1 MQPTALRAEPA
12 SPPQSLLNR
21 VPGGA
26 PGRLAAIGLA
36 GFVGLTFLIALV
48 GALPLLGTSEC

>member
-48 GALPLLGTSEC
+48 GALPLLGTP